1 MTALSVT
8 TSGREAGESRWN
20 YASFVVPLLL
30 FVVIVFDIPLIVTS
44 LWSFTDEQT
53 GAATLANYGEFLS
66 SDIYARIIW
75 RTMLIALMVTVLCA
89 LLGYPLAYW
98 TTRLSPVWQV
108 VALGTV
114 ILTFWVSILV
124 RTYAWIVILGNGG
137 VVNRWLQSAGLTR
150 APVEFLYNE
159 YGVMVGMMN
168 VLLPFFVLP
177 LYASMRRIDR
187 RLLDMAESLGAS
199 RLESFWRVFFPL
211 SLPGLGASMVLAFIL
226 SLGFFIT
233 PAILG
238 GGRVPMVANM
248 MDLLI
253 NQFARWP
260 MAAVVSVA
268 LLLVT
273 LLFYGIYQ
281 WLRERS

>member
-1 MTALSVT
+1 MD
-8 TSGREAGESRWN
+8 RN
-20 YASFVVPLLL
+20 
-30 FVVIVFDIPLIVTS
+30 
-44 LWSFTDEQT
+44 
-53 GAATLANYGEFLS
+53 ATNS
-66 SDIYARIIW
+66 
-75 RTMLIALMVTVLCA
+75 
-89 LLGYPLAYW
+89 
-98 TTRLSPVWQV
+98 
-108 VALGTV
+108 
-114 ILTFWVSILV
+114 
-124 RTYAWIVILGNGG
+124 
-137 VVNRWLQSAGLTR
+137 WLQSAGLTR
-150 APVEFLYNE
+150 TPIEFLYNE
-159 YGVMVGMMN
+159 LGVMVGMVN

-177 LYASMRRIDR
+177 LYAAMRRIDR

-226 SLGFFIT
+226 SLGFYIT

>member
-8 TSGREAGESRWN
+8 ASARQAGESRWS

-30 FVVIVFDIPLIVTS
+30 FVVVVFDIPLIVTS

-53 GAATLANYGEFLS
+53 GAATLANYAEFLT

-137 VVNRWLQSAGLTR
+137 VVNRWLQSVGLTKT
-150 APVEFLYNE
+150 PIEFLYNE
-159 YGVMVGMMN
+159 FGVMVGMVN

-177 LYASMRRIDR
+177 LYAAMRRIDR

-253 NQFARWP
+253 NQFARWQ